1 MFFKSLFALILI
13 IVRLLVS
20 VKVIS
25 WLILNFFTNIPHPI
39 SEIEVY
45 LVIILLDI
53 WLLSNST
60 EIVIRKVED

>member
-1 MFFKSLFALILI
+1 MFFKTLFALILI

-25 WLILNFFTNIPHPI
+25 WIILNIFTNIPHPI

-60 EIVIRKVED
+60 EIVIREK

>member
-60 EIVIRKVED
+60 KIVIRKVED

>member
-1 MFFKSLFALILI
+1 MFFKTLFALILI

-25 WLILNFFTNIPHPI
+25 WIILNIFTNIPHPI

-53 WLLSNST
+53 WLLSTST
-60 EIVIRKVED
+60 EIVIKEK

>member
-1 MFFKSLFALILI
+1 MFFKSFFALILI

-60 EIVIRKVED
+60 EIVIRKIED

>member
-1 MFFKSLFALILI
+1 M

-39 SEIEVY
+39 SEIEPY
-45 LVIILLDI
+45 IVIILLDI
-53 WLLSNST
+53 WLLSDGT
-60 EIVIRKVED
+60 EIVIKEK

>member
-25 WLILNFFTNIPHPI
+25 WLILNFFNNIPHPI

>member
-1 MFFKSLFALILI
+1 MFFKYLFVFILM

-39 SEIEVY
+39 SEIEPY
-45 LVIILLDI
+45 IVIILLDI
-53 WLLSNST
+53 WLLSTGT
-60 EIVIRKVED
+60 EIVIKEK

>member
-25 WLILNFFTNIPHPI
+25 WLILKFFTNIPHPI

-60 EIVIRKVED
+60 EIVIRKIED

>member
-1 MFFKSLFALILI
+1 MVLKSLLAIIVI

-25 WLILNFFTNIPHPI
+25 WIILRFTTSITHSI
-39 SEIEVY
+39 SEIETY

-53 WLLSNST
+53 WLLPSVT
-60 EIVIRKVED
+60 EIVIKEKES

>member
-1 MFFKSLFALILI
+1 MFFKTLFALILI

-25 WLILNFFTNIPHPI
+25 WIILNIFTNIPHPI

-60 EIVIRKVED
+60 EIVIRKIED